1 MNPGKAPARATFHH
15 GVSDR
20 HTEPQR
26 RVGTFPGRDG
36 SLRIQAFVERDG
48 AVIVDPLAWIAAEQ
62 PADLGRWA

>member
-1 MNPGKAPARATFHH
+1 MTRARATFHH
-15 GVSDR
+15 GVSD
-20 HTEPQR
+20 HAPNPER

-48 AVIVDPLAWIAAEQ
+48 GVIVDPLAWIAAER